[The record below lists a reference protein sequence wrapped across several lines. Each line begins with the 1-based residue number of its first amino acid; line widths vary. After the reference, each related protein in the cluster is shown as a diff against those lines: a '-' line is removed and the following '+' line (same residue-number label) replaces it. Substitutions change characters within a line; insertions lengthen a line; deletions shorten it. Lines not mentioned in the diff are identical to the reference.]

1 MPKAKKLKQA
11 TQLHVGKLHQ
21 GKLII
26 LIILLFKAQCWT
38 CEEIVWVKAFSKQ
51 MLITWFTS
59 NWRVSFTELS
69 WFISLYPFFFFF
81 WERYIIVLGWELS
94 NISCSETKWMS
105 LSFLWRE
112 SRTRYFCGLS
122 FLSWNKNFVVP
133 ITTTNNFGF
142 IYLEIK

>member
-11 TQLHVGKLHQ
+11 NRLHVGKLHQ

-26 LIILLFKAQCWT
+26 LIILVFKGQCWT
-38 CEEIVWVKAFSKQ
+38 CEEIVWVKASSKQ
-51 MLITWFTS
+51 INTDHMICIKL
-59 NWRVSFTELS
+59 ES
-69 WFISLYPFFFFF
+69 WFYRAIMIYIIVQFFFF

-122 FLSWNKNFVVP
+122 FLSWNKNFVVSNSAH
-133 ITTTNNFGF
+133 INNH
-142 IYLEIK
+142 

>member
-11 TQLHVGKLHQ
+11 NRLHVGKLHQ

-26 LIILLFKAQCWT
+26 LIILVFKGQCWT
-38 CEEIVWVKAFSKQ
+38 CEGIVWVKASSKQ
-51 MLITWFTS
+51 INTDHMICIKL
-59 NWRVSFTELS
+59 ES
-69 WFISLYPFFFFF
+69 WFYRAIMIYIIVQFFFF
-81 WERYIIVLGWELS
+81 WERYIIVLGWDLS

-122 FLSWNKNFVVP
+122 FLSWNKNFVVSNSAH
-133 ITTTNNFGF
+133 INNH
-142 IYLEIK
+142 